1 MQVISP
7 LVSLME
13 DQLMAL
19 QELNINATQLNAS
32 SSKDH
37 VKDTLNQMTLS
48 NTKIKLIYVT
58 PEKIAK
64 SKRFMAK
71 LEKAYKCV

>member
-64 SKRFMAK
+64 SKRFMQS
-71 LEKAYKCV
+71 

>member
-19 QELNINATQLNAS
+19 QELNINATILNAS

-48 NTKIKLIYVT
+48 NTKLKLIYVT

-64 SKRFMAK
+64 RKRFMAK
-71 LEKAYKCV
+71 LEKAYKFV